1 MFKEYFG
8 IRFEFDHAEVD
19 RIIEEHI
26 EQKKPGYVVSLDGN
40 NLTLTYKNP
49 SHRDI
54 LNQSI
59 VNNVDSRWI
68 PRYVNSIYHTHYE
81 NYCGT
86 DLFIDYVKKA
96 KYKQFFLG
104 SNRRIL
110 DGLRNNLSQ
119 YDPQIAQMRFE
130 ELPFR
135 KVEEFDYLG
144 IAAMINEDKPDI
156 IWVSLGCP
164 KQEQFMNRLL
174 PYLEQG
180 VMFGFGA
187 IFNFYSGLS
196 DAPKRAPKW
205 VNKLG
210 FEWLYRIMAEP
221 QKQGKRFRE
230 GIMDCARL
238 YFDERKHYKQMQKLE
253 KEKQEKA

>member
-19 RIIEEHI
+19 RIIEDHI
-26 EQKKPGYVVSLDGN
+26 VQHKAGYVVSLDGN
-40 NLTLTYKNP
+40 NLTNSYHNP
-49 SHRDI
+49 SHKDI
-54 LNQSI
+54 LNNSI
-59 VNNVDSRWI
+59 VNNCDGKWI
-68 PRYVNSIYHTHYE
+68 PRIVNYVYHTHYD

-96 KYKQFFLG
+96 KYRQFFLG
-104 SNRRIL
+104 SSRRVL
-110 DGLRNNLSQ
+110 DGLKDNLSQ
-119 YDPQIAQMRFE
+119 YDPLIKTMRFE

-135 KVEEFDYLG
+135 KVEDFDYEG

-164 KQEQFMNRLL
+164 KQEQFMSRLL
-174 PYLEQG
+174 PYLQQG

-205 VNKLG
+205 MANLG
-210 FEWLYRIMAEP
+210 LEWVYRIFAEP
-221 QKQGKRFRE
+221 KKQIRRSWHFFKIIPSLIRE
-230 GIMDCARL
+230 EKKKAR
-238 YFDERKHYKQMQKLE
+238 KQ
-253 KEKQEKA
+253 